1 MFTAWIAHEHR
12 RFFRDENDLPQQL
25 CGWAVRR
32 KKGSILRAEI
42 LQFVM
47 CPKDLDTSDSME
59 LAHLFTSKDAANEL
73 SDKMNAF
80 EKMKKQWI
88 NKGAI

>member
-1 MFTAWIAHEHR
+1 MWTNWSAIAHR
-12 RFFRDENDLPQQL
+12 RFYRDLDDKPCVTE
-25 CGWAVRR
+25 GWTVRR